1 MYMFRRWIPALLAMT
16 MTAGT
21 AFCDDAGPAKSYK
34 FEFVIKEVEGTKVLN
49 SRAYSMVTSAG
60 DRSNIR
66 VGSKVPFASK
76 QGTTTEVQQI
86 NVGVGIDVHAVK
98 ETENRLSFSIG
109 VDVSA
114 VAEDGSVQASPVIRQ
129 NTWNSTVTVPLKK
142 PTVVFTSDITD
153 SKRQMQVEVTAI
165 PFP

>member
-1 MYMFRRWIPALLAMT
+1 VT
-16 MTAGT
+16 MAAGM
-21 AFCDDAGPAKSYK
+21 AFCDDAGQAKFYK

-49 SRAYSMVTSAG
+49 SRTYSMVTSVG
-60 DRSNIR
+60 DRDRSNIR

-98 ETENRLSFSIG
+98 EIENRLSFSIG

-114 VAEDGSVQASPVIRQ
+114 VAEDGPSQASPIIRQ

-142 PTVVFTSDITD
+142 PTVVFTSDTAD
-153 SKRQMQVEVTAI
+153 AKRQMQVEVTAI